1 MGWQLERDNTDYR
14 EGLCWSRVTHR
25 TGHTVFENWATAP
38 SLKLRIELHKA
49 ACGHQWAYT
58 HSQCWELAV
67 ELIKDKTNWNKC
79 NERFEI
85 QFKHPVGCEHYAGV
99 RRCGRGVEDAAW
111 QGIIYVGTWLTPCI
125 ANMSQD
131 LQYRR
136 PETRKWK
143 CDENLNRCECTFS
156 GYSTPFKEPY
166 LLQHCQQ
173 ASALHL
179 VVYLLIDAET
189 VILNRRQGLEISTWH
204 FLSFMISSIY
214 TKCDVDLMFKSCK
227 KYDYLHI
234 YGHWRLFMRWNC
246 VSKSEK

>member
-25 TGHTVFENWATAP
+25 TGHTVFENWATVP

-49 ACGHQWAYT
+49 ACEHQWAYT
-58 HSQCWELAV
+58 HSLCWELAV
-67 ELIKDKTNWNKC
+67 ELIKDKSSATNWSRCSN
-79 NERFEI
+79 RWFEI

-99 RRCGRGVEDAAW
+99 RWCGRGVEDAAW

-156 GYSTPFKEPY
+156 GYSTPFREPY

-173 ASALHL
+173 ASALDL
-179 VVYLLIDAET
+179 VVSTYWCRNCNIEPPSRTWNIYMTFL
-189 VILNRRQGLEISTWH
+189 VIYYFLNLYKMWCRP
-204 FLSFMISSIY
+204 
-214 TKCDVDLMFKSCK
+214 DV
-227 KYDYLHI
+227 
-234 YGHWRLFMRWNC
+234 
-246 VSKSEK
+246 

>member
-25 TGHTVFENWATAP
+25 TGHTVFENWATVP

-49 ACGHQWAYT
+49 ACEHQWAYT

-67 ELIKDKTNWNKC
+67 ELIKDKSSATNWCKC
-79 NERFEI
+79 NSRWFKI

-99 RRCGRGVEDAAW
+99 RWCVHGVEDAAW

-136 PETRKWK
+136 PERRKWK
-143 CDENLNRCECTFS
+143 CDENLNRCECTLVD
-156 GYSTPFKEPY
+156 TQH
-166 LLQHCQQ
+166 LLGNLICCNTVSRPQH
-173 ASALHL
+173 
-179 VVYLLIDAET
+179 Y
-189 VILNRRQGLEISTWH
+189 IL
-204 FLSFMISSIY
+204 
-214 TKCDVDLMFKSCK
+214 
-227 KYDYLHI
+227 
-234 YGHWRLFMRWNC
+234 
-246 VSKSEK
+246 